1 MTTGLPT
8 AGAAGGEAIT
18 LAPGADVNCAITN
31 DDIEPTLT
39 LVKTLVND
47 NGGDKAIED
56 FDISIDGTEVVS
68 GVQTPVLANTAITIS
83 ELDLTQYAE
92 GTWSCVDANG
102 LSSGLPTAGVAT
114 GAQVTLAP
122 GSDVTCE
129 ITNNDLGIDL
139 TIAKA
144 VSNSTPNI
152 GDTITFT
159 LTVTNAGPDVATDAT
174 VTDIV
179 LPGFTY
185 VPGSIAGGTSSVD
198 TDPTGAG
205 LAWTLASVPV
215 ATPFTLTFDVTVNAP

>member
-1 MTTGLPT
+1 M
-8 AGAAGGEAIT
+8 
-18 LAPGADVNCAITN
+18 
-31 DDIEPTLT
+31 
-39 LVKTLVND
+39 
-47 NGGDKAIED
+47 
-56 FDISIDGTEVVS
+56 
-68 GVQTPVLANTAITIS
+68 
-83 ELDLTQYAE
+83 
-92 GTWSCVDANG
+92 
-102 LSSGLPTAGVAT
+102 AT

-215 ATPFTLTFDVTVNAP
+215 ATPFTLTFDVTAVSYTHLTLPTICSV